1 MKRVTITL
9 NKESL
14 EIIKNLKQNLRGLF
28 IEDAIIYFARTPEGR
43 ERIKRWKREE
53 GVSDSQ
59 VLDKDK
65 GNSRE
70 GKRVSFKELAG
81 DFWEE

>member
-28 IEDAIIYFARTPEGR
+28 IEDAIIYFAKTPEGR

-53 GVSDSQ
+53 GVSDSR
-59 VLDKDK
+59 VSGKDK
-65 GNSRE
+65 GNSGE

>member
-1 MKRVTITL
+1 MKRITITL
-9 NKESL
+9 NKQSE
-14 EIIKNLKQNLRGLF
+14 EIIKKLKQNLRGLF
-28 IEDAIIYFARTPEGR
+28 IEDAIIYFARTPEGK
-43 ERIKRWKREE
+43 ERIERWKREE

-59 VLDKDK
+59 VLDK

-70 GKRVSFKELAG
+70 GKRISFKELAG

>member
-28 IEDAIIYFARTPEGR
+28 IDEAIIYFARTPEGR
-43 ERIKRWKREE
+43 ERIERWKREE
-53 GVSDSQ
+53 GVSDSR
-59 VLDKDK
+59 VSGKDK
-65 GNSRE
+65 GNSGER
-70 GKRVSFKELAG
+70 KRVSFKELAG